1 MTDQPAP
8 AQGGIGAALDNK
20 ARRPQRL
27 TPWSIPWV
35 VLIAICI
42 VLAVPYEV
50 YCIATRR
57 EGGPL
62 THVVKWLYGPE
73 RSLRWW
79 LLGSLFFAW
88 SAWLAPHFM
97 FNGVGLRALLTLLAL
112 GLLVGAGGYLLTR

>member
-8 AQGGIGAALDNK
+8 GGMDRALEVKDH
-20 ARRPQRL
+20 RPQRL
-27 TPWSIPWV
+27 TRYSVPWV
-35 VLIAICI
+35 VWLTLSAVFLI
-42 VLAVPYEV
+42 PYEIV
-50 YCIATRR
+50 MVAQGR

-79 LLGSLFFAW
+79 LLGCLFFSW

-97 FNGVGLRALLTLLAL
+97 FHGVGLRALLASLAL
-112 GLLVGAGGYLLTR
+112 GLLVAVVGWLLTR